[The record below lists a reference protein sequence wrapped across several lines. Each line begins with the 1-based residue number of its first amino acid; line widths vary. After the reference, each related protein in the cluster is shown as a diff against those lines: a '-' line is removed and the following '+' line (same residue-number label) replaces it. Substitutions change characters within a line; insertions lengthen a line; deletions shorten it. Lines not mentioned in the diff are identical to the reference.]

1 MPTALPA
8 LAGCGRVDGEIVS
21 PRPQFRLGSVQKRT
35 ECGWYSKYRVT
46 VVPAF
51 AERTL
56 CSGSIFVELG
66 IFLLHSR
73 HLVLPF

>member
-8 LAGCGRVDGEIVS
+8 LAGCGRVEGEIVT
-21 PRPQFRLGSVQKRT
+21 PRPQFRLLQRRT
-35 ECGWYSKYRVT
+35 ECGWYPKYRVT

-51 AERTL
+51 AECTL